1 VLDLKQDFLAS
12 LRDDLTFNSRPVIM
26 NLTQIAGENIGAAPT
41 IAKSLEEHIQ
51 RVDPWRRRFDMQAS
65 PTLKLPALYLLDSIC
80 KNVGSPYPLL
90 FGRNIYKT
98 FMDAYTLVDIS
109 LRRKFEE
116 LLLTWKEPT
125 STGNMTPIFPAD
137 VTRKIETALLRAKT
151 LALQLEQRRQREVA
165 ASGLTQHRN
174 TPTLNYPM
182 GWTGSLVLT
191 FGCSAYA

>member
-1 VLDLKQDFLAS
+1 
-12 LRDDLTFNSRPVIM
+12 M
-26 NLTQIAGENIGAAPT
+26 NLTQIAGENIGAAPI

-51 RVDPWRRRFDMQAS
+51 RVVPRRRRFNMQA
-65 PTLKLPALYLLDSIC
+65 PPPLKLPALYLLDSIC

-125 STGNMTPIFPAD
+125 STGNMAPVFPAD
-137 VTRKIETALLRAKT
+137 VTRKLETALLRAKT
-151 LALQLEQRRQREVA
+151 LALQLEQRRQREMA

-174 TPTLNYPM
+174 TPILNYQM
-182 GWTGSLVLT
+182 GWNDTQVLDFLVVLLMLRL
-191 FGCSAYA
+191 